1 MILLTTTGSLG
12 DLHPYLA
19 LGTGLQN
26 RGHRVA
32 VGTCEAYRGR
42 VEALGLEFRPIG
54 PHISPDDPE
63 VIKLVIDPKNGPEN
77 IFRKLIMPY
86 VRASYDDTA
95 RAVEGATLVVGHPLM
110 LSVPLLA
117 ERKKIPWASI
127 VLAPIS
133 FFSAYD
139 PIEIPGHPIASAMT
153 RGPQWLRTLVRS
165 MGRAQ
170 TRSWVR
176 PFLEFRR
183 ELGVANDAHPLF
195 EGQHSPHLALALY
208 TEMLADPKPDWPK
221 SAKVTGFCFHDRNES
236 NAGLSP
242 GLTEFLA
249 SGPPP
254 IVFTLGSTAV
264 RNPGTFYEESVA
276 AAKALGKRAV
286 ILGSAPAA
294 PDVWV
299 EPYAPYSLLF
309 PKCEAVVCSGGIGTV
324 GQALRSGTPFL
335 IVPHG
340 NDQPDNAVRCAR
352 LGGCRHLSRDGYR
365 RDRAAEELR
374 ALLGDP
380 QIRTKAKE
388 CARMIGQEDGVAA
401 ACDALEKLL
410 GSQSSIT

>member
-19 LGTGLQN
+19 LGVGLKN
-26 RGHRVA
+26 RGHLVA
-32 VGTCEAYRGR
+32 VGTAEFYRGR

-54 PHISPDDPE
+54 PHISPEDPE
-63 VIKLVIDPKNGPEN
+63 VIKLVIDPVNGPEN

-86 VRASYDDTA
+86 VRQSHDETS
-95 RAVEGATLVVGHPLM
+95 RAAEGARLVVSHPLM
-110 LSVPLLA
+110 LSVPILA
-117 ERKKIPWASI
+117 EQKKFPWASV
-127 VLAPIS
+127 VLSPLS

-139 PIEIPGHPIASAMT
+139 PIEISGHPIVSAMT
-153 RGPQWLRTLVRS
+153 RGPQWLRNLVRS
-165 MGRAQ
+165 MGRAR

-183 ELGVANDAHPLF
+183 ELGLSSDAHPLF
-195 EGQHSPHLALALY
+195 EGQHSPHLVLAMY
-208 TEMLADPKPDWPK
+208 TELLADPKPDWPK
-221 SAKVTGFCFHDRNES
+221 SAKVTGFCFHDRKDPTQ
-236 NAGLSP
+236 GLPP
-242 GLTEFLA
+242 GLAEFLA
-249 SGPPP
+249 AGPPP

-264 RNPGTFYEESVA
+264 QNPGSFYEESAA

-286 ILGSAPAA
+286 LLGPAPAA
-294 PDVWV
+294 PDVRV

-309 PKCEAVVCSGGIGTV
+309 PKCEAIVCSGGIGTV
-324 GQALRSGTPFL
+324 GQALRSGTPFI

-352 LGGCRHLSRDGYR
+352 LGACRWLPRDRYR

-374 ALLGDP
+374 ALLADP
-380 QIRTKAKE
+380 QARTKAKE
-388 CARMIGQEDGVAA
+388 CARMIAQEDGVEA

-410 GSQSSIT
+410 

>member
-19 LGTGLQN
+19 LGAGLRN
-26 RGHRVA
+26 RGHEVA
-32 VGTCEAYRGR
+32 VGTCEHYRGR

-54 PHISPDDPE
+54 PHLSPEDPE
-63 VIKLVIDPKNGPEN
+63 VIKLVIDRKNGPEN

-86 VRASYDDTA
+86 VRPSHDETL
-95 RAVEGATLVVGHPLM
+95 RAAEGAALMVGHPLM
-110 LSVPLLA
+110 LSVPIVA
-117 ERKKIPWASI
+117 DQKKIPWASV

-139 PIEIPGHPIASAMT
+139 PIEISGHPFVSALT
-153 RGPQWLRTLVRS
+153 RGPQWIRELVRS

-183 ELGVANDAHPLF
+183 ELGVAGDAHPLF
-195 EGQHSPHLALALY
+195 EGQHSPRLVLAMY

-221 SAKVTGFCFHDRNES
+221 SAKVTGFCFHDRTTTTE
-236 NAGLSP
+236 GLSP
-242 GLTEFLA
+242 GLAEFLA
-249 SGPPP
+249 AGPPP
-254 IVFTLGSTAV
+254 VVFTLGSTAV
-264 RNPGTFYEESVA
+264 RNPGSFYEESAA

-286 ILGSAPAA
+286 ILGSAPSA
-294 PDVWV
+294 PDVRV

-352 LGGCRHLSRDGYR
+352 LGGCRWLARERYT
-365 RDRAAEELR
+365 RDRAADELR

-380 QIRTKAKE
+380 QARIKAKE
-388 CARMIGQEDGVAA
+388 CARMIAQEDGVGA
-401 ACDALEKLL
+401 ACDALERLL
-410 GSQSSIT
+410 